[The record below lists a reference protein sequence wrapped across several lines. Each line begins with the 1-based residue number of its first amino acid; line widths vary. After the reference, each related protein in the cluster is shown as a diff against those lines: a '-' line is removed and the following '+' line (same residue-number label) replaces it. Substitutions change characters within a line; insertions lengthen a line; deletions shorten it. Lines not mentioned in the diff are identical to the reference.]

1 MSNGLEILTANFDPK
16 PESCLIFARFLVKTY
31 NFKAKRQPSLNLVM
45 PKIITILFWGLA
57 LFMAA
62 CGSMDEEAAQRAAAG
77 GAKLAPDGL
86 AVFKQKCVT
95 CHGADGT
102 LGLNGAKDLS
112 KSALSVEERVNII
125 THGKNLMTPFGT
137 VLSPEEIQAV
147 AAYTL
152 TLKK

>member
-1 MSNGLEILTANFDPK
+1 MSNSLEILTANFDPK

-31 NFKAKRQPSLNLVM
+31 FFKAKQQPSLNLVM
-45 PKIITILFWGLA
+45 PNITTICFWCLA

-62 CGSMDEEAAQRAAAG
+62 CGSMDEEAARRAAAG
-77 GAKLAPDGL
+77 SAKLAPDGL
-86 AVFKQKCVT
+86 TVFRQKCVT

-112 KSALSVEERVNII
+112 KSMLPVEERVNII
-125 THGKNLMTPFGT
+125 THGKNLMTPFDA

-147 AAYTL
+147 ANYTL